1 MTEKQKQAIQSKRQF
16 VLTAYELIREKGYDS
31 VTVQEI
37 CERCGKSVGAF
48 YHYFSTKED
57 VIAASYKMFDE
68 SLKERYHAEQFSSW
82 KDAVRFLLDAYLE
95 YSVTNG
101 LEMDRAIII
110 AQLSS
115 SNTYITRSSRNFY
128 CFITEALTQGAGLS
142 LDVHAAESYCDCLI
156 RTVRGTIFAWVMSG
170 GNFSLID
177 TGRADYERVLAE
189 IASSVR

>member
-1 MTEKQKQAIQSKRQF
+1 MLWTDFSGRDTIFFAPNTGKTKREARVKDMTEKQKQAIQSKRQF

-82 KDAVRFLLDAYLE
+82 KDAVRFLLDAYLD
-95 YSVTNG
+95 YSVENG

-115 SNTYITRSSRNFY
+115 SNTYITRSSPNF
-128 CFITEALTQGAGLS
+128 
-142 LDVHAAESYCDCLI
+142 
-156 RTVRGTIFAWVMSG
+156 
-170 GNFSLID
+170 
-177 TGRADYERVLAE
+177 
-189 IASSVR
+189 